1 VPSAYAY
8 HRAVENSWLVR
19 QRDRRRRREQL
30 RVLLYLLPLAAALVG
45 YTWLHVKVLD
55 VGYEIGGL
63 ERQLVELERQRGELA
78 LEVAQRSSL
87 PAVEQ
92 RAADELGLVD
102 QAAERTIF
110 WQQLAADAVSVDAGA
125 GGLAVGGAV
134 TDDAGVVAGGAR

>member
-1 VPSAYAY
+1 MPSAYAY

-45 YTWLHVKVLD
+45 YTWLHVRVLD

-63 ERQLVELERQRGELA
+63 ERRLVELDRRRGELA

-87 PAVEQ
+87 PAVEG
-92 RAADELGLVD
+92 RAAEELGLVD
-102 QAAERTIF
+102 QDAGRTIF
-110 WQQLAADAVSVDAGA
+110 WGELTASAGA
-125 GGLAVGGAV
+125 GGGDG
-134 TDDAGVVAGGAR
+134 R